1 MRRYHT
7 YFSEHFRNIQG
18 TGREQ
23 AVNMPE
29 TQKQSTS
36 HAHTSPAGPVRAAV
50 QRALARPFAALQLA
64 ATLLDTLCR
73 SLLFLSCA
81 GMVAV
86 IGAQVFFRYA
96 LNHSLFWSEELGRV
110 LLVQTTFF
118 GAAVAYRAGAHIGMD
133 TLTARLSGRGRM
145 ACAALAHAACLFFFC
160 VMAVYGFRFAAFLA
174 PQTTASLG
182 ISRSLPFLAIPL
194 SGCVMAVHS
203 LVFLLCPLASPR
215 PHTCETGGITAP
227 ITADDPTEQTVDQT
241 VEQIVEQ
248 TAGKTAGETADA
260 TAGGTTGKASGGPL

>member
-1 MRRYHT
+1 
-7 YFSEHFRNIQG
+7 
-18 TGREQ
+18 
-23 AVNMPE
+23 MPE

-145 ACAALAHAACLFFFC
+145 ACAALAHAACLFLFC

>member
-1 MRRYHT
+1 
-7 YFSEHFRNIQG
+7 
-18 TGREQ
+18 
-23 AVNMPE
+23 MPE

-86 IGAQVFFRYA
+86 IGAQVFFRYV

-145 ACAALAHAACLFFFC
+145 ACAALAHAACLFLFC

-215 PHTCETGGITAP
+215 PHTCETGTKTVP
-227 ITADDPTEQTVDQT
+227 ITADDPTEQT
-241 VEQIVEQ
+241 VEQ
-248 TAGKTAGETADA
+248 TAGKTAGETADT

>member
-1 MRRYHT
+1 MNT
-7 YFSEHFRNIQG
+7 
-18 TGREQ
+18 
-23 AVNMPE
+23 PE
-29 TQKQSTS
+29 SPANTTRQNNRAQT
-36 HAHTSPAGPVRAAV
+36 TPAGPVRTAA
-50 QRALARPFAALQLA
+50 QRALARPFAALQQV

-118 GAAVAYRAGAHIGMD
+118 GAAVAYRTGAHIGMD

-145 ACAALAHAACLFFFC
+145 ACAALAHAACLFLFC
-160 VMAVYGFRFAAFLA
+160 VMAIYGFRFSAFLA

-215 PHTCETGGITAP
+215 PHTCETRRDAASKTTGEIT
-227 ITADDPTEQTVDQT
+227 
-241 VEQIVEQ
+241 
-248 TAGKTAGETADA
+248 GE
-260 TAGGTTGKASGGPL
+260 TTGKSPGGAL

>member
-1 MRRYHT
+1 
-7 YFSEHFRNIQG
+7 
-18 TGREQ
+18 
-23 AVNMPE
+23 MPE
-29 TQKQSTS
+29 SPANTTRQGN

-86 IGAQVFFRYA
+86 IGAQVFFRYV

-145 ACAALAHAACLFFFC
+145 ACAALAHAACLFLFC

-248 TAGKTAGETADA
+248 TAGKTAGETADT